1 MNASSLPLAA
11 AAPPAPAVFNLTR
24 RFSLLALACVALVAA
39 ALGFVLAR
47 MVSERLLHRDA
58 TVSMEFVQ
66 SIVRTDQTAHYF
78 ETAGSGVPDP
88 LEDTFRRFA
97 EMPDVLRTNVY
108 NTERRAI
115 WSTDPA
121 VMGARFSENE
131 ELDEALKGELAYESG
146 RVSKAEHVSAS
157 RPLGAGTHGYFIE
170 IYVPVRDAAGR
181 VVGAVELYKTP
192 AELFAAIRQAEQS
205 IAIGAALGAL
215 LLWVALI
222 GIVRRADTVMRD
234 QHRRLVEGERYTI
247 VGEMASA
254 VAHSIR
260 NPLTAIR
267 TSVEVALD
275 RDPGRFREPAED
287 IVAEV
292 DKIDAWIRELL
303 EFSRPGS
310 VKREP
315 VDVNGQVRAQLA
327 DVAVECARRHIE
339 VVTRFASPPP
349 VALADAVLLQ
359 QVLQSLVGN
368 AIEALP
374 DRGRLEVETTYGDRA
389 ATIVVRDNGPG
400 IPAAQ
405 LDQVFKPFFT
415 TKPRGTGLGLPLS
428 RRLVQRMGGTLAL
441 ASRPGEGT
449 AATVTLPG

>member
-1 MNASSLPLAA
+1 MNASSLPLPVAA
-11 AAPPAPAVFNLTR
+11 ATPPAAFNLTR
-24 RFSLLALACVALVAA
+24 RFSILALACVAIVAG
-39 ALGFVLAR
+39 ALGFLLAR
-47 MVSERLLHRDA
+47 MVTERLLHRDA

-88 LEDTFRRFA
+88 LEDTFRHFA

-121 VMGARFSENE
+121 VMGGRFSGNE
-131 ELDEALKGELAYESG
+131 ELDEALEGHLAYESG
-146 RVSKAEHVSAS
+146 RMSKAEHVSAA
-157 RPLGAGTHGYFIE
+157 RPLGARSSGYFIE
-170 IYVPVRDAAGR
+170 IYVPVRDTKGN
-181 VVGAVELYKTP
+181 VVGVVELYKAP
-192 AELFAAIRQAEQS
+192 DELFAAIRQAEQS
-205 IAIGAALGAL
+205 IAAGAAIGAL
-215 LLWVALI
+215 LLYAALI
-222 GIVRRADTVMRD
+222 GIVRRADAVMRD
-234 QHRRLVEGERYTI
+234 QQRRLVEGERFTI

-260 NPLTAIR
+260 NPLSAIR

-292 DKIDAWIRELL
+292 DKIDAWVRELL

-315 VDVNGQVRAQLA
+315 VDVNGLVRAQLA
-327 DVAVECARRHIE
+327 DAAIDCARRDIE

-349 VALADAVLLQ
+349 VALGDSVLLQ
-359 QVLQSLVGN
+359 QVLQSLVSN
-368 AIEALP
+368 AIEALA
-374 DRGRLEVETTYGDRA
+374 DHGRLQVETSYADRS
-389 ATIVVRDNGPG
+389 ATIVVRDDGPG

-405 LDQVFKPFFT
+405 LENVFKPFFT
-415 TKPRGTGLGLPLS
+415 TKARGTGLGLPLS
-428 RRLVQRMGGTLAL
+428 RRLVQRMGGTLTL
-441 ASRPGEGT
+441 DSREGEGT
-449 AATVTLPG
+449 VATVTLPG